1 MALLRESSVR
11 EVNSLVGGEVIW
23 VLTAA
28 GHRPGCMGEEGRGGG
43 GEYESLPSRNSAIG
57 EPVAPGS

>member
-1 MALLRESSVR
+1 MR

-28 GHRPGCMGEEGRGGG
+28 GHRPGCMGEEGPGGG

-57 EPVAPGS
+57 QPVAPGS